1 MTEHPTPTPPAPS
14 SAPRPQRLGEVLQE
28 ARKAKGL
35 ELSDIA
41 QSTHVR
47 KEYLKALDEGRYQ
60 DLPEDVY
67 AKNFLR
73 LYGQAV
79 GLESAKLLEL
89 YQRERHGQAA
99 VTPEA
104 APQGSTQ
111 PAAAGT
117 TAPTAVSAR
126 AEAAPKAPTQSAKA
140 PRERR
145 SALPRRP
152 SQLGGLL
159 SSLLLVGLLV
169 WGALW
174 AFNNLLFPPSPTSAA
189 TPPPSATETAQPAAE
204 PTPPAATGT
213 VFFSLTSEPP
223 GAEVSLDNFV
233 FPTPTPIV
241 NAPVTPSESR
251 TLRVSMDG
259 FETFEREID
268 LSFDR
273 NLSVAL
279 TPLAAAAP
287 EGETVAAQADAE
299 ATAAPPAAGAEG
311 QIALTILAESW
322 LEAYAGTSRGQG
334 QPLLYRTV
342 RAGETFTFNLPVY
355 LHIGN
360 GGGVRYAI
368 GGQDRGLMGSSG
380 EVVSRAFTAP

>member
-1 MTEHPTPTPPAPS
+1 MSEHPTPTPPAPS
-14 SAPRPQRLGEVLQE
+14 SASRPQRLGEVLQE

-41 QSTHVR
+41 RTTHVR

-79 GLESAKLLEL
+79 GLDSARLLEL
-89 YQRERHGQAA
+89 YQRERHGQPAA
-99 VTPEA
+99 TPQEQPQPATAGTAPPKA
-104 APQGSTQ
+104 API
-111 PAAAGT
+111 P
-117 TAPTAVSAR
+117 
-126 AEAAPKAPTQSAKA
+126 APKTPAQANKA
-140 PRERR
+140 PREHR
-145 SALPRRP
+145 SSLPRRP
-152 SQLGGLL
+152 LQLGGLL

-174 AFNNLLFPPSPTSAA
+174 AFNTLLFPRSPSPAA
-189 TPPPSATETAQPAAE
+189 SPPATEAPPAAAA
-204 PTPPAATGT
+204 PSPAATGT

-251 TLRVSMDG
+251 TLRVSLEG
-259 FETFEREID
+259 YETFEREID

-279 TPLAAAAP
+279 TPLAAVSPQQETALGGAQ
-287 EGETVAAQADAE
+287 GEVETPAAE
-299 ATAAPPAAGAEG
+299 AQG

-355 LHIGN
+355 LHVGN